1 MPNMP
6 KHKKL
11 EQVISRPRYPR
22 LFRLIDSH
30 KKNHI
35 IIGAFVW
42 EMLLVEI
49 FNTRMLPLKTFAK
62 IKNSSTNVKT
72 CHKQVGQVIDIRPH
86 RRRAWTVHWY
96 SPRFV
101 NVHPVQYTPMGI
113 RTVSVL
119 PPCRVTLSTSTG
131 GRVRTWPWPATFPPQ
146 NCSFTLHFIS
156 FKISN
161 KGPNGHWYA
170 AKNTYKIQYNT
181 EKNKH
186 KDNIIILL

>member
-1 MPNMP
+1 
-6 KHKKL
+6 
-11 EQVISRPRYPR
+11 
-22 LFRLIDSH
+22 
-30 KKNHI
+30 
-35 IIGAFVW
+35 
-42 EMLLVEI
+42 MLLVEI
-49 FNTRMLPLKTFAK
+49 FTTRMLPLKTFAK

-96 SPRFV
+96 SPRFA

-119 PPCRVTLSTSTG
+119 PPAESLWVHRPANVSGHDL
-131 GRVRTWPWPATFPPQ
+131 GRPLFLLKIAPLR
-146 NCSFTLHFIS
+146 FIS

-161 KGPNGHWYA
+161 KGSNGHWYA

-186 KDNIIILL
+186 KDNISNKKLEQVISRPRYPRLFRLIDSHKKNNSSTNVRPRMWANAQRDGRPA